1 MASPSP
7 VSLVNTNKQH
17 RCNAKCIL
25 KVSVAEVVVVIT
37 GSGLAE
43 EQGCGVCVQRLT
55 ETLRELR
62 MVIQN
67 SSSLLPSVNSTQEDL
82 LGDGIMESQVSGTS
96 KEFSDR
102 MLGPTVD
109 PR

>member
-1 MASPSP
+1 M
-7 VSLVNTNKQH
+7 
-17 RCNAKCIL
+17 
-25 KVSVAEVVVVIT
+25 AEVVVVIT
-37 GSGLAE
+37 GSGLTE

-96 KEFSDR
+96 KEFSDHTLPHAWFFR
-102 MLGPTVD
+102 VVGRRGEGGERNVLL
-109 PR
+109 